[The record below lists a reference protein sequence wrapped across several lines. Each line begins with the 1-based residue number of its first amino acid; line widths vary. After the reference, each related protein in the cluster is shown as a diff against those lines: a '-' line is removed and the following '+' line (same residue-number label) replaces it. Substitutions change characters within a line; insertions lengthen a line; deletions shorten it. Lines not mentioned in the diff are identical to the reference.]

1 MFRIV
6 LSHKSTLHAGSA
18 DIGGSSFIRN
28 RTRAAVLW
36 GICCWSVI
44 WNWSGPSQSAF
55 WEGHK
60 KKFTLIFK
68 SRWKE
73 NIDSLRLS
81 TGIIYAVQEPLSRPK
96 LDIFDKHLKWNS
108 IRKVRTC
115 VTHGTL
121 FWRKKWPIVLH
132 IWCVSDMSIRLYTI
146 CS

>member
-1 MFRIV
+1 MRVAQI
-6 LSHKSTLHAGSA
+6 SA
-18 DIGGSSFIRN
+18 DLLLSEIERVLQSYEEFVVDQSLEIEVVQVNLPSGKDIKRN
-28 RTRAAVLW
+28 
-36 GICCWSVI
+36 
-44 WNWSGPSQSAF
+44 
-55 WEGHK
+55 
-60 KKFTLIFK
+60 FTLIFK
-68 SRWKE
+68 SHWKE
-73 NIDSLRLS
+73 NTDSLRLS